1 MEVKNQVTPNLQVA
15 MEFFS
20 QEEDGPF
27 VMLNLLK
34 FKEKAE
40 YEEGSDDESSG
51 RDAYQRYGQV
61 ALECIQKV
69 GGRMIFTGAVT
80 GLLLGEIEENW
91 DMVALVEYPSLEA
104 FRTMTS
110 LPEFVEAS
118 KHRSSGLAGQLNI
131 KVKPTGP
138 IQ

>member
-1 MEVKNQVTPNLQVA
+1 MEVKNQVTPDMQVA
-15 MEFFS
+15 MDFFS
-20 QEEDGPF
+20 QAEDGPF

-34 FKEKAE
+34 FKEQAE
-40 YEEGSDDESSG
+40 DEGGSATESSG
-51 RDAYQRYGQV
+51 REAYQRYGQV
-61 ALECIQKV
+61 ASQCIQKV

-104 FRTMTS
+104 FQRMTA

-118 KHRSSGLAGQLNI
+118 KHRSAGLAGQLNI
-131 KVKPTGP
+131 KVKPTIP
-138 IQ
+138 LR

>member
-1 MEVKNQVTPNLQVA
+1 MEVKNQVTPDMQVA
-15 MEFFS
+15 MDFFS
-20 QEEDGPF
+20 QAEDGPF

-40 YEEGSDDESSG
+40 NDSDSGSSG
-51 RDAYQRYGQV
+51 REAYQRYGQV
-61 ALECIQKV
+61 ASQCIQKV

-104 FRTMTS
+104 FRNMTA

-118 KHRSSGLAGQLNI
+118 KHRSAGLAGQLNI
-131 KVKPTGP
+131 KIKPTSP
-138 IQ
+138 VR